1 MSCCVLFFLSV
12 LGSLVLASFKPVQAQ
27 HEGFI
32 YGRVQTQSGEVYTGQ
47 IRWSAHQVFWGDILL
62 GVKTEV
68 PVLQY
73 LNEEQISQLSPAEPD
88 AGFDWQ
94 FINLWKS
101 KYPARDYDLKLRFG
115 DLAGIQI
122 TGAQTATLILKNNRK
137 IKIAG
142 HPDDNRHLGKD
153 ITVYDNQKGRQTVN
167 WDNLKQV
174 NFLPTPAQL
183 PHAKGIPLYGTVQ
196 TQNGPLTGF
205 IKWDQDEYLSSHQL
219 DGQLDS
225 NPQTF
230 RYAFS
235 QIHSIQVRDKGAIVK
250 FYSDD
255 KIFLKNN
262 RDVNASNRGV
272 VVQHPAWGQ
281 AVVSWAA
288 FRSVTFEDKLPANL
302 GYESYGKPQKL
313 HGAIRTTDNQNFK
326 AELVFDLD
334 EEWSAELL
342 DGRFGNTI
350 RYTIPFGRITS
361 LKPLTNGRSEIIL
374 ANEKKLTL
382 ENENDV
388 SGRNWGLM
396 LLLPN
401 KQHRYIP
408 WAKVS
413 QISFY

>member
-1 MSCCVLFFLSV
+1 MHLRYLYFLSW
-12 LGSLVLASFKPVQAQ
+12 LGLLVLTSFKPARAQ

-47 IRWSAHQVFWGDILL
+47 IRWSAQQVFWGDILL

-115 DLAGIQI
+115 DVAALQI
-122 TGAQTATLILKNNRK
+122 TGAQMATLLLKNNRR

-153 ITVYDNQKGRQTVN
+153 ITVYDNQIGRLTVN
-167 WDNLKQV
+167 WDNLKSV
-174 NFLPTPAQL
+174 NFLPTPAKL
-183 PHAKGIPLYGTVQ
+183 PHVKGIPLYGTVQ

-205 IKWDQDEYLSSHQL
+205 IKWDQDEYVSSHQL

-225 NPQTF
+225 NPQNF
-230 RYAFS
+230 RYPFS
-235 QIHSIQVRDKGAIVK
+235 QIHSIQVRDRGVIVK

-262 RDVNASNRGV
+262 RDVNASNRGI
-272 VVQHPAWGQ
+272 VVQHPTWGQ
-281 AVVSWAA
+281 AIVSWEA
-288 FRSVTFEDKLPANL
+288 FRSVTFEDKVPANL

-313 HGAIRTTDNQNFK
+313 RGTIRTTDNQNLK
-326 AELVFDLD
+326 GELVFDLD

-342 DGRFGNTI
+342 DGRFGNSI
-350 RYTIPFGRITS
+350 RYTIPFGQIIS
-361 LKPLTNGRSEIIL
+361 LKPVPNGRSEIIM
-374 ANEKKLTL
+374 ADEKKLTL

-413 QISFY
+413 QISFF